1 MSEHHLQR
9 IEALIT
15 QAQEF
20 LYLIQRNQAPDMDT
34 FDYVQKTQFE
44 ALRDLGPIDPNT
56 QYLSQI
62 RVRMQYLEGLNR
74 EMIEVIKKLLAD
86 SRNQLKT
93 RSVQRRGISG
103 YQRSLFGRNRGKG
116 VWRGRG

>member
-1 MSEHHLQR
+1 MSANHLQH

-20 LYLIQRNQAPDMDT
+20 LYAVQRNQAPDMDS
-34 FDYVQKTQFE
+34 FDHIQKTQFQ
-44 ALRDLGPIDPNT
+44 ALKALGPVPPDTP
-56 QYLSQI
+56 YLSQI
-62 RVRMQYLEGLNR
+62 RVRMEYLESLNR
-74 EMIEVIKKLLAD
+74 EMIEVIKKLLTD
-86 SRNQLKT
+86 SRNQLKAKT
-93 RSVQRRGISG
+93 TQRRGISG

>member
-1 MSEHHLQR
+1 MSEYHLQC
-9 IEALIT
+9 IESLIT

-20 LYLIQRNQAPDMDT
+20 LYTVQRNQAPNMDT
-34 FDYVQKTQFE
+34 FDHVQKTQFE
-44 ALRDLGPIDPNT
+44 SLKALGPISHTTP
-56 QYLSQI
+56 YLNQI
-62 RVRMQYLEGLNR
+62 RVRMEYLESLNR

-86 SRNQLKT
+86 SRNQLKART
-93 RSVQRRGISG
+93 TQRRGISG